1 MLKLRDGAELDPV
14 FKADHWRVCS
24 AMVADCYAYAGIHLA
39 GLKDPNLISNVIA
52 RQA

>member
-1 MLKLRDGAELDPV
+1 VPLGPL
-14 FKADHWRVCS
+14 
-24 AMVADCYAYAGIHLA
+24 CYAYAGIHLAA